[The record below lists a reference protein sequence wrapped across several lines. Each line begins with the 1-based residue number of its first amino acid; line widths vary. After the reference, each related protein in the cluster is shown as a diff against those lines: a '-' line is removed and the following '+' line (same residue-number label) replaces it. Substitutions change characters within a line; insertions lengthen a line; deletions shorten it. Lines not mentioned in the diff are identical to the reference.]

1 MSSPQEKNLPALA
14 LTGST
19 RKSYYF
25 SRLLILG
32 LIGVVIF
39 IVFAPWRQ
47 FVAGSG
53 RVIAFN
59 PLDRRVNIEA
69 PIEGR
74 IRTLNVVEGEVI
86 KQGEI
91 IVEIEDNDPQLLEK
105 LEDQKKQLERRLE
118 TERRRLNAVTS
129 QMEQQKLAKNEAL
142 KSARENVAKA
152 KIEKETAQLNQTRV
166 ENLFKKGLES
176 QRNHEAAI
184 LRRDSAVAALKAAEA
199 DLIQT
204 EKTFDSTISA
214 TLASVEAAKGG
225 IASAERDLNNIDITV
240 SRTAR
245 QIIRA
250 PRDSYVL
257 SVPVTDG
264 SYLKPGSLVCSLI
277 PQTESR
283 FVEIMVD
290 GNDMPLIEARRE
302 ENGKTIPGSP
312 VRLAFEGWPAIQA
325 IGWPQLAI
333 GTFGGEVVFVDAT
346 DNGTGRFRVVVGPA
360 TDIVDRGAGNMSVPW
375 PEHETWLRQGVRAR
389 AWMMLDEVP
398 LWFEIWRQ
406 INGFPPIGT
415 GIEEADPTVKS
426 Q

>member
-1 MSSPQEKNLPALA
+1 MSFSQEKNLPALA

-32 LIGVVIF
+32 LIAVVIF

-86 KQGEI
+86 KKGEI

-105 LEDQKKQLERRLE
+105 LEEQKKQLERRLE

-152 KIEKETAQLNQTRV
+152 RIEKETAQLNQTRV

-184 LRRDSAVAALKAAEA
+184 LRRDSAVAAFKAAEA

-204 EKTFDSTISA
+204 EKTFDSAISA
-214 TLASVEAAKGG
+214 TLATVEAAKGG

-264 SYLKPGSLVCSLI
+264 SYLKPGSLVCALI

-333 GTFGGEVVFVDAT
+333 GTFGGEVIFVDAT

-360 TDIVDRGAGNMSVPW
+360 TDVVDRGNGKMDVPW